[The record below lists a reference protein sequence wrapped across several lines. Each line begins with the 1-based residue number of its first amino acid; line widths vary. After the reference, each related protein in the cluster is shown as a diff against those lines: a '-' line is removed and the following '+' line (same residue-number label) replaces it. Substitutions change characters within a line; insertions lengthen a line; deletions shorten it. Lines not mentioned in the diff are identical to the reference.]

1 MKTEAIIIQQT
12 GGPEVLQWRDWDLR
26 EPGKGEV
33 LLRHT
38 AIGLNFIDTYFRSG
52 LYPLAALPTVL
63 GNEAAGVV
71 EAVGEAVSD
80 LAVGDRVA
88 YASGMG
94 AYARHRI
101 HKAAELV
108 KLPDGISDETAA
120 ALLLKGMTVQYL
132 FKSSYSVQQGEPIL
146 FHAAAGGV
154 GLIACQWARA
164 LGVRLIGTVGSDA
177 KAALAQ
183 AAGAA
188 EMINYEAEDFVA
200 RTQQLT
206 DQEGVPVV
214 YDSVGQRTFLPSL
227 DCLRVRGTLVSFGQ
241 SSGPVAPLDIGLLN
255 QKGSLYVQRPS
266 LFAHIATKAALNR
279 VAGDLFA
286 QVQSGAIEANI
297 GQRFPLEE
305 AAEAQRALEA
315 RATQG
320 ATILLP

>member
-12 GGPEVLQWRDWDLR
+12 GGPEVLQWRDWDLP

-52 LYPLAALPTVL
+52 LYPLAVLPTVL

-188 EMINYEAEDFVA
+188 EVINYEAEDFVA

>member
-1 MKTEAIIIQQT
+1 M
-12 GGPEVLQWRDWDLR
+12 
-26 EPGKGEV
+26 
-33 LLRHT
+33 
-38 AIGLNFIDTYFRSG
+38 
-52 LYPLAALPTVL
+52 
-63 GNEAAGVV
+63 
-71 EAVGEAVSD
+71 
-80 LAVGDRVA
+80 
-88 YASGMG
+88 
-94 AYARHRI
+94 
-101 HKAAELV
+101 
-108 KLPDGISDETAA
+108 
-120 ALLLKGMTVQYL
+120 
-132 FKSSYSVQQGEPIL
+132 
-146 FHAAAGGV
+146 
-154 GLIACQWARA
+154 
-164 LGVRLIGTVGSDA
+164 
-177 KAALAQ
+177 
-183 AAGAA
+183 
-188 EMINYEAEDFVA
+188 
-200 RTQQLT
+200 
-206 DQEGVPVV
+206 V